1 MPSKDILKAV
11 ATVDQK
17 NTADNVYINDCR
29 FNFFMVDNNLNL
41 MDEYN
46 RLLDNDK
53 LLEPAFMI
61 SMYARGSF
69 PMAEEDGSL
78 NWYLPQTRAIIPVNE
93 FNIPRTLKKFMQSSN
108 FEYRFDSNIL
118 SVIENCSNRDETW
131 ISPDLIDGYERLI
144 NLGYVH
150 SVEVYENDELVG
162 GLYGIAFRG
171 AFFGESMFS
180 KVPQASKCA
189 MVTLFGNLKTKG
201 YDIVDVQFI
210 TDHLKMFGT
219 IEIPYD
225 EYVDIL
231 VNAYKKEIEFI

>member
-1 MPSKDILKAV
+1 
-11 ATVDQK
+11 
-17 NTADNVYINDCR
+17 
-29 FNFFMVDNNLNL
+29 

-46 RLLDNDK
+46 RLFDNDK
-53 LLEPAFMI
+53 LLEPGFMI

-69 PMAEEDGSL
+69 PMAEEDGTL
-78 NWYLPQTRAIIPVNE
+78 NWYLPQTRAVIPVSK
-93 FNIPRTLKKFMQSSN
+93 FNIPRTLKKFMQSAS
-108 FEYRFDSNIL
+108 FEYRFNSNIL
-118 SVIENCSNRDETW
+118 SVIKNCSKRNETW
-131 ISPDLIDGYERLI
+131 ISSDLIDAYKRLI

-150 SVEVYENDELVG
+150 SVEVYQKDELVG

-189 MVTLFGNLKTKG
+189 MVKLFDNLKIKG

-231 VNAYKKEIEFI
+231 VKAYKKEIEFI

>member
-1 MPSKDILKAV
+1 
-11 ATVDQK
+11 
-17 NTADNVYINDCR
+17 
-29 FNFFMVDNNLNL
+29 

-46 RLLDNDK
+46 RLFDNDK
-53 LLEPAFMI
+53 LLEPGFMI

-69 PMAEEDGSL
+69 PMAEEDGTL
-78 NWYLPQTRAIIPVNE
+78 NWYLPQTRAVIPVSE
-93 FNIPRTLKKFMQSSN
+93 FNIPRSLKKFMHSTT

-118 SVIENCSNRDETW
+118 SVIKNCSERDETW
-131 ISPDLIDGYERLI
+131 ISQNLIDAYERLAD
-144 NLGYVH
+144 LGYVH
-150 SVEVYENDELVG
+150 SVEVYQKEELVG

-189 MVTLFGNLKTKG
+189 MVKLFDNLKIKG

-210 TDHLKMFGT
+210 TDHLKMFGA
-219 IEIPYD
+219 IEVPYD

-231 VNAYKKEIEFI
+231 VKAYKKEIEFI

>member
-1 MPSKDILKAV
+1 
-11 ATVDQK
+11 
-17 NTADNVYINDCR
+17 
-29 FNFFMVDNNLNL
+29 

-46 RLLDNDK
+46 RLFDNDK
-53 LLEPAFMI
+53 LLEPGFMI

-78 NWYLPQTRAIIPVNE
+78 NWYLPETRAIIPVNK
-93 FNIPRTLKKFMQSSN
+93 FNTPRTLKKFMQSST

-131 ISPDLIDGYERLI
+131 ISQELIDGYERLI
-144 NLGYVH
+144 DLGYVH
-150 SVEVYENDELVG
+150 SVEVYEKDELVG

-180 KVPQASKCA
+180 KVPQSSKCA
-189 MVTLFGNLKTKG
+189 MVKLFDNLKIKG

-219 IEIPYD
+219 IEITYD
-225 EYVDIL
+225 DYVERL
-231 VNAYKKEIEFI
+231 VKAYKKEIEFI

>member
-1 MPSKDILKAV
+1 
-11 ATVDQK
+11 
-17 NTADNVYINDCR
+17 
-29 FNFFMVDNNLNL
+29 

-46 RLLDNDK
+46 RLFDNDK
-53 LLEPAFMI
+53 LLEPGFMI

-78 NWYLPQTRAIIPVNE
+78 NWYLPETRAIIPVNK
-93 FNIPRTLKKFMQSSN
+93 FNTPRTLKKFMQSST
-108 FEYRFDSNIL
+108 FEYRFNSNIL

-131 ISPDLIDGYERLI
+131 ISQELIDGYERLI
-144 NLGYVH
+144 DLGYVH
-150 SVEVYENDELVG
+150 SVEVYEKDELVG

-180 KVPQASKCA
+180 KIPQASKCA
-189 MVTLFGNLKTKG
+189 MVKLFDNLKIKG

-219 IEIPYD
+219 IEIAYD
-225 EYVDIL
+225 DYVERL
-231 VNAYKKEIEFI
+231 VKAYKKEIEFI